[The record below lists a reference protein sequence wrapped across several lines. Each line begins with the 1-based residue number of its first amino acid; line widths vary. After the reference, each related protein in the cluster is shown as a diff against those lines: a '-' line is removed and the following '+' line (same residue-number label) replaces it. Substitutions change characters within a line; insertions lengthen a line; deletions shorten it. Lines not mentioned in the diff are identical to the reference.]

1 MPRRPST
8 PCTSAPNTNRPNPSK
23 KLKPTRW
30 SREGT
35 LRLLDI
41 PGLFMQSYS
50 FVAISQGDP
59 ESWTFKGEAVMIA
72 KPVALVVFFLSIFA
86 ACAQNQPSSANTGAT
101 TPSAHGQGASATPR
115 TTTPVYEVFAI
126 RYASIPDFPV
136 NALIA
141 GADPQRK
148 FSIAMA
154 VWLIRGNGRVILVD
168 SGFYRPQF
176 FKQFRVEGFIKAS
189 EAVGQP
195 GIMPASQPAL
205 TAEDVTDVVI
215 THMHWD
221 HADGMD
227 LFPRARTWLQK
238 DEYTYYTGEA
248 WQQPHTHGGIDPDDV
263 LAAVKL
269 NMAGRVTLV
278 NGDAQEIFPG
288 ITCYTGGKHTF
299 QSQYVG
305 VNTKAG
311 TVVLASDNMY
321 LYENLEKH
329 VPIAQT
335 LDAASNLR
343 AQDRMKQL
351 AASPRLIVP
360 GHDPAVFEKFPK
372 VSERVV
378 RIE

>member
-1 MPRRPST
+1 
-8 PCTSAPNTNRPNPSK
+8 
-23 KLKPTRW
+23 
-30 SREGT
+30 
-35 LRLLDI
+35 
-41 PGLFMQSYS
+41 
-50 FVAISQGDP
+50 
-59 ESWTFKGEAVMIA
+59 MIA
-72 KPVALVVFFLSIFA
+72 KSIFGALIFVSSWFAIAQTPPPNRGMQFLSPA
-86 ACAQNQPSSANTGAT
+86 AASSSAQAARNVAQSKKILISSLPTA
-101 TPSAHGQGASATPR
+101 AA
-115 TTTPVYEVFAI
+115 PVYEVFAI

-148 FSIAMA
+148 FAIAMT
-154 VWLIRGNGRVILVD
+154 VWLIRGNGRNILVD

-176 FKQFRVEGFIKAS
+176 FKQFKVDGFMKAS
-189 EAVGQP
+189 EAIGQP
-195 GIMPASQPAL
+195 GIMPAGQPAL
-205 TAEDVTDVVI
+205 TPEDITDVVI

-227 LFPRARTWLQK
+227 LFPKARIWLQK

-248 WQQPHTHGGIDPDDV
+248 WQQSRTHGGIDPDDV

-269 NMAGRVTLV
+269 NLAGRVSLV
-278 NGDAQEIFPG
+278 NGDAQEILPG

-311 TVVLASDNMY
+311 TVILASDNMY

-360 GHDPAVFEKFPK
+360 GHDPAVFDKFPK
-372 VSERVV
+372 VSDRVV

>member
-1 MPRRPST
+1 
-8 PCTSAPNTNRPNPSK
+8 
-23 KLKPTRW
+23 
-30 SREGT
+30 
-35 LRLLDI
+35 
-41 PGLFMQSYS
+41 
-50 FVAISQGDP
+50 
-59 ESWTFKGEAVMIA
+59 MIA
-72 KPVALVVFFLSIFA
+72 KSIVHAIFSSSWSAVAQTQQGNRATV
-86 ACAQNQPSSANTGAT
+86 SANSEMAF
-101 TPSAHGQGASATPR
+101 SASGSAAVPNSSRKAHQSQSGSAPALPTVAA
-115 TTTPVYEVFAI
+115 PVYEVFAI

-136 NALIA
+136 SALIT

-148 FSIAMA
+148 LSIAMT
-154 VWLIRGNGRVILVD
+154 VWLIRGNGHNILVD

-176 FKQFRVEGFIKAS
+176 FKQFKVEGFIKAS

-195 GIMPASQPAL
+195 GIMPAGQPAL
-205 TAEDVTDVVI
+205 TPDDITDVII

-227 LFPRARTWLQK
+227 LFPKARIWLQK

-248 WQQPHTHGGIDPDDV
+248 WQGPRTHGGIEPDDV

-269 NMAGRVTLV
+269 NLAGRLSLV
-278 NGDAQEIFPG
+278 NGDAQQILPG
-288 ITCYTGGKHTF
+288 ITCYIGGKHTF

-311 TVVLASDNMY
+311 TVILASDNMY

-351 AASPRLIVP
+351 AASPQLIVP
-360 GHDPAVFEKFPK
+360 GHDPAVFEKFRK